1 MDTPLQTVPE
11 RISIP
16 ALLLYACIAC
26 GAAGVAF
33 AFSEYGLLAGLAAAC
48 VPAALCMF
56 CLTLRNPTLSMM
68 ILFVINYFIMGV
80 GRYAYTRDLPVGTI
94 LDALIGY
101 NLLMVAFQAMRQRVD
116 WSRASTGLTWVT
128 AIWTVYCFLQLFNP
142 QTESAAGWISGIRS
156 VALNFLLLAVLT
168 QLTIT
173 RFKFLKQLILIW
185 SVLTL
190 LAVGKA
196 CIQKFIGFDAAENH
210 WLYVLGGRSTHLI
223 HSGTR
228 YFSFFSDAANFGAS
242 MGLSM
247 VVFSL
252 AALNIRNKAFKVYLF
267 IVAAAACYGMLI
279 SGTRSALA
287 VPFVGYAVYVLMSR
301 NVRIIVLGGIL
312 IAAAFV
318 FLKFT
323 TIGQGNALIRRARSA
338 FNTDDPS
345 FLVRLENQAKLRVLM
360 ADKPFGAGL
369 GHGGG
374 KALRYAPDS
383 PLAQIPTDSWF
394 VMIWVETGV
403 VGIALHLLILTY
415 ILLHGGWLVAFRL
428 KDAQVRGFTAAL
440 VAGMSG
446 IVIMSYANEIFGQIP
461 TGAIMYISAGLIFLA
476 PRFDEEMTGKSIRQ
490 TL

>member
-1 MDTPLQTVPE
+1 MNPSLQTAPE

-16 ALLLYACIAC
+16 SLLLYACIA
-26 GAAGVAF
+26 GGVAAVAF
-33 AFSEYGLLAGLAAAC
+33 AFGKYGLLPGLAVAC
-48 VPAALCMF
+48 VPAALCVF
-56 CLTLRNPTLSMM
+56 FLTLRNPTLSMM
-68 ILFVINYFIMGV
+68 MLFIINYFIMGV

-101 NLLMVAFQAMRQRVD
+101 NLLMVAFQAMRQRID
-116 WSRASTGLTWVT
+116 WSRAATGVT
-128 AIWTVYCFLQLFNP
+128 LVVAIWTGYCILQLFNP
-142 QTESAAGWISGIRS
+142 QTESVSGWISGIRS
-156 VALNFLLLAVLT
+156 VALNFLLLVILI

-173 RFKFLKQLILIW
+173 DFKFLKQLIVIW

-196 CIQKFIGFDAAENH
+196 CVQKFIGFDGAENY
-210 WLYVLGGRSTHLI
+210 WLYVLGGRTTHLI

-247 VVFSL
+247 VVFSI
-252 AALNIRNKAFKVYLF
+252 AALNIPNKAFKIYLLA
-267 IVAAAACYGMLI
+267 VAAAACYGMLI

-287 VPFVGYAVYVLMSR
+287 VPFVGYAVYILMSR
-301 NVRIIVLGGIL
+301 NFRVILLGGIL
-312 IAAAFV
+312 IVSAFV

-323 TIGQGNALIRRARSA
+323 TIGNSKALIRRARSA

-345 FLVRLENQAKLRVLM
+345 LRVRLDNQARLRVLM

-403 VGIALHLLILTY
+403 VGIVLHLLMLTY
-415 ILLHGGWLVAFRL
+415 ILLHGGYLVAFRL

-446 IVIMSYANEIFGQIP
+446 VVIMSYANEIFGQIP